1 MKNKAYD
8 VFISYRRENGREIA
22 RTLQQG
28 LTQRGLRVF
37 FDLEEIRDGKFN
49 EALYDSI
56 DTTKNLI
63 IIMTTGALDRCAN
76 DGDWVRRELEH
87 AFGKGVNVIPV
98 LPSGHQLRFPANLP
112 NSLGGLTTLQVA
124 TLDLETLFNESVDK
138 LVSQRLKDVCAIGR
152 TEFQEAEQAFL
163 SRARRFKEN
172 DGVIDDVER
181 ADLHEFAKTLG
192 LSDTHREVLI
202 EKIEA
207 EAAMRKMASMH
218 ARGDYTLI
226 DTADVTRNDVEGTIS
241 LDHLVYSDEYIPS
254 CDRICEWTNVN
265 PDIDFIVRDNV
276 THDIVA
282 YAEAMPVTDE
292 CYEDLRSGKIVDMDL
307 MAADKILS
315 YDMPGA
321 YNVYFAS
328 IVIHPQYRNTVLFKM
343 LFDEMVRRYI
353 RLIDNEVFVKR
364 ILADAL
370 SPEGEKFCRLF
381 GMRRIDSSNHHSTL
395 YEVSLMPPQF
405 RLVSQAVKELR
416 DRYAAKYEEMSW
428 MFEDKGTC

>member
-1 MKNKAYD
+1 MENTKYD

-28 LTQRGLRVF
+28 LIQRGLRVF
-37 FDLEEIRDGKFN
+37 FDLEEIKDGKFN
-49 EALYDSI
+49 EALYGSI
-56 DTTKNLI
+56 DAAKNLI
-63 IIMTTGALDRCAN
+63 VIMTTGALDRCVN
-76 DGDWVRRELEH
+76 EGDWVRRELEY
-87 AFGKGVNVIPV
+87 ALRKGVNVVPV
-98 LPSGHQLRFPANLP
+98 QPSGHQLHFPDNLP
-112 NSLGGLTTLQVA
+112 EPLDGLSTIQVA
-124 TLDLETLFNESVDK
+124 KLDLETLFNESIDK
-138 LVSQRLKDVCAIGR
+138 LVVPRLKGVCAIGKA
-152 TEFQEAEQAFL
+152 EFREAEQAFL

-172 DGVIDDVER
+172 DGVIDAAER

-192 LSDTHREVLI
+192 LSDAHREVLI

-218 ARGDYTLI
+218 GRGDYTLI
-226 DTADVTRNDVEGTIS
+226 GTSDVTRNDVEGTIA

-254 CDRICEWTNVN
+254 CDRICEWTEVN

-315 YDMPGA
+315 YDMPGV

-343 LFDEMVRRYI
+343 LFDEIVRRYI
-353 RLIDNEVFVKR
+353 QLIDNEVFVKR
-364 ILADAL
+364 ILADAI

-381 GMRRIDSSNHHSTL
+381 GMKRIDASNHNSTL

-405 RLVSQAVKELR
+405 KLVSQAVKELR
-416 DRYAAKYEEMSW
+416 DRYAAKYEAMTW
-428 MFEDKGTC
+428 MFEGNGTC